1 MILHSDCQRSIARMI
16 NLKILH
22 CLMLQMKL
30 LFIRIHQ
37 LIKKQ
42 DIYNAIVFNINQIL
56 LMEI

>member
-1 MILHSDCQRSIARMI
+1 
-16 NLKILH
+16 
-22 CLMLQMKL
+22 MLQMKL